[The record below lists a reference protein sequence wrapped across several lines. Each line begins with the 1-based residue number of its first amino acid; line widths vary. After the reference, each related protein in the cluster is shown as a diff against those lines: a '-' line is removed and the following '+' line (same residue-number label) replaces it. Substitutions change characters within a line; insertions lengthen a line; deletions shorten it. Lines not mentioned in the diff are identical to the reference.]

1 MFNVQ
6 ELNLI
11 AESCLTEKKFLESVE
26 ARGIPTANLIAS
38 VTAIRAK
45 AMEKAQELQRAEL
58 AKAKA
63 EEASSKSE

>member
-58 AKAKA
+58 AKVKQ
-63 EEASSKSE
+63 EESKRVLE